1 MADEVTTFKPLGKEF
16 QLTLEQH
23 RPGNRIQ
30 SQVLERP
37 LMEPTVVGQSIRTRM
52 VVVRRTEALEG

>member
-1 MADEVTTFKPLGKEF
+1 MADEVTTFKPLAKES

-23 RPGNRIQ
+23 RRGNRIR

-37 LMEPTVVGQSIRTRM
+37 LMELTVVGQSIHTRM